1 MSSVV
6 SQKKTKSKRTKANQ
20 KIDNVLYTHSVI
32 TRQVNLPIINIG
44 KNIMQ
49 TFESVIKTQYEGK
62 CSVEGYIKPGTTN
75 IISYSAGKM
84 SGNVVSFQVVF
95 TCEICTP
102 VEGMF
107 IQCVASNI
115 TKAGIRAHTKEMPS
129 PVVIFIARDHYYD
142 SDEFNN
148 IKEGDNITVKVIGCR
163 FELYD
168 TQISI
173 IAEIYSN

>member
-1 MSSVV
+1 MATVV
-6 SQKKTKSKRTKANQ
+6 TQKKTKSKRTKLIQ
-20 KIDNVLYTHSVI
+20 KVDNVLYTRSVI
-32 TRQVNLPIINIG
+32 TRQIDLPVVNVG

-49 TFESVIKTQYEGK
+49 TFDTVIKTKYEGK

-84 SGNVVSFQVVF
+84 SGNTVSFQVVF
-95 TCEICTP
+95 NCEICTP

-115 TKAGIRAHTKEMPS
+115 TKAGIRAHATETPS

-148 IKEGDNITVKVIGCR
+148 IKEGDNITVKVIGFR

-168 TQISI
+168 TQISV
-173 IAEIYSN
+173 IAEIHSN

>member
-1 MSSVV
+1 MATVV
-6 SQKKTKSKRTKANQ
+6 SQKKTKSKRTKVIQ
-20 KIDNVLYTHSVI
+20 KNDNVLYTRSVI
-32 TRQVNLPIINIG
+32 TRQIDLPVISVG

-49 TFESVIKTQYEGK
+49 TFDTVIKTTYEGK
-62 CSVEGYIKPGTTN
+62 CSVEGYIKPGTAN

-84 SGNVVSFQVVF
+84 TGNIVSFQVVF
-95 TCEICTP
+95 NCEICTP

-107 IQCVASNI
+107 IQCIASNI
-115 TKAGIRAHTKEMPS
+115 TKAGIRAHAKETPS

-142 SDEFNN
+142 SDDFNS

-168 TQISI
+168 TQISV
-173 IAEIYSN
+173 IAEIHSN

>member
-1 MSSVV
+1 MATVV
-6 SQKKTKSKRTKANQ
+6 SQRKTKSKRLKVIQ
-20 KIDNVLYTHSVI
+20 KNDNVLYTRSVI
-32 TRQVNLPIINIG
+32 TRQIDLPVVSVG

-49 TFESVIKTQYEGK
+49 TFDTVIKTKYEGK

-84 SGNVVSFQVVF
+84 TGNIVSFQVVF
-95 TCEICTP
+95 NCEICTP

-107 IQCVASNI
+107 IQCIASNI
-115 TKAGIRAHTKEMPS
+115 TKAGIRAHAKETPS

-142 SDEFNN
+142 SDEFNS

-168 TQISI
+168 TQISV
-173 IAEIYSN
+173 IAEIHSN